1 MACVLLFFAVRGE
14 TDLRKFFPTIG
25 KIPPMNPAIQDHLS
39 RLPVLRYFPFES
51 GKYDVSTPGLF
62 HLQVETE
69 TPEKRLFQ
77 IDQSYPLY
85 LQNKA
90 HCRQENIN
98 KYYLEQD
105 LDTAC
110 QRLVNQTIVDH
121 LCRAYPQWFQFEQQS
136 LNCSLSG
143 DQLKLSAKFELQEHP
158 LYLNLFDALASQLQ
172 EDLAIWQ
179 LQGDRDSLVALH
191 VCAPN
196 FWAPAEKIGK
206 TFAEVHQHV
215 PGMAAQ
221 RGNYLPMLKGLIQKP
236 AFCRFIWD
244 LNTSS
249 RLNHHPLAPVDIL
262 PENWPLPPFSLAA
275 PELYVRVERQ
285 LLCGLPACQAVLF
298 AIRTYL
304 YPVQALDLAGLQ
316 GLASALQSMPP
327 ALLEYKNLADSREAI
342 QSWLKQLIAQKR
354 ATFA

>member
-1 MACVLLFFAVRGE
+1 MNTTLLE
-14 TDLRKFFPTIG
+14 SL
-25 KIPPMNPAIQDHLS
+25 NS
-39 RLPVLRYFPFES
+39 LPVLRYFPFES

-90 HCRQENIN
+90 LCRQENIN

-105 LDTAC
+105 LDPAC
-110 QRLVNQTIVDH
+110 QRVVNQTIVDH

-143 DQLKLSAKFELQEHP
+143 DQLKLSAKFELQAHP

-179 LQGDRDSLVALH
+179 LQGDQDWLAALH

-206 TFAEVHQHV
+206 TFAEVHQSV

-236 AFCRFIWD
+236 AFYRFIWD
-244 LNTSS
+244 LKTSP
-249 RLNHHPLAPVDIL
+249 RLNHHPLAPADIL
-262 PENWPLPPFSLAA
+262 PEKWPLPPFSLAA

-285 LLCGLPACQAVLF
+285 LLYGLPACQSVLF

-304 YPVQALDLAGLQ
+304 YKVEDLDLAGLT
-316 GLASALQSMPP
+316 GLKQALGTMRPELI
-327 ALLEYKNLADSREAI
+327 AYKNLDKSRGDI
-342 QSWLKQLIAQKR
+342 QSWLQALIAQK
-354 ATFA
+354 